1 MLLSFKKM
9 KKQEFSVKFK
19 KNRSRRENI
28 LKIKVKV
35 ILKLCLYSGYFADI
49 EVD

>member
-9 KKQEFSVKFK
+9 KKQEFTIKFK
-19 KNRSRRENI
+19 KNRSRRKNI
-28 LKIKVKV
+28 LKIKV